1 VIKRINFFILIFFF
15 ALNSH
20 LFALDKKKIEDSD
33 KLWSKLEELNWK
45 NLDNP
50 KDFFHKINKA
60 NAELHIIEDEI
71 FLEDYNDI
79 NQFSYWVWGIPAE
92 EDVVLFI
99 RGIGYNIFVNYVDGG
114 YVKIDDWKKV
124 KSEDLLNQ
132 MKEIARHNKE
142 MLKEQGLSYVND
154 IKWIYKPTFD
164 SKNKIVYYS
173 YEVFWS
179 DGEKSMENKSIVL
192 GRKGHLE
199 NFYVVTLDGDTNLI
213 NTAAYS
219 KEFGESV
226 LFNEGSRHSDY
237 KSGDRIA
244 AVGLGGLVA
253 GSLGVKALAKAGAF
267 AKFLPL
273 LAKFWWIIIAP
284 FLLLFSFAGKKTKN
298 KTRRKEKE

>member
-1 VIKRINFFILIFFF
+1 MIKRINFFILIFFF

-20 LFALDKKKIEDSD
+20 LSALDKTRIEDLD
-33 KLWSKLEELNWK
+33 KFRSKIEELNWK

-50 KDFFHKINKA
+50 KTFFHKINKA
-60 NAELHIIEDEI
+60 NVELHIIESEI

-79 NQFSYWVWGIPAE
+79 NQFNYWAWGLPAE
-92 EDVVLFI
+92 KDVILFI
-99 RGIGYNIFVNYVDGG
+99 RGLGYSIYVHYVESG
-114 YVKIDDWKKV
+114 YVKIDDWKKI
-124 KSEDLLNQ
+124 KSEDLLSQ
-132 MKEIARHNKE
+132 LKETAKFNKKI
-142 MLKEQGLSYVND
+142 LKEQGLTYVND

-164 SKNKIVYYS
+164 EKNKIVFYS

-199 NFYVVTLDGDTNLI
+199 NAYVVVFDKDTNLLE
-213 NTAAYS
+213 TAEYS

-226 LFNEGSRHSDY
+226 IFEEGYRYSNY
-237 KSGDRIA
+237 KSGDRVA
-244 AVGLGGLVA
+244 AVGIGGLVA

-273 LAKFWWIIIAP
+273 LAKFWWIILAP
-284 FLLLFSFAGKKTKN
+284 ILLLLSFAGKKT
-298 KTRRKEKE
+298 RKEKKKR